1 MIAININTK
10 RITFAEGQLTDLE
23 KYQLCKLMWV
33 NWMML
38 PDFPYHLSGWNLLP
52 DFPYLPSGNLP
63 YVDTFAVPIRG
74 WDAPLLRLS

>member
-38 PDFPYHLSGWNLLP
+38 PDFPYLL
-52 DFPYLPSGNLP
+52 SGNLP